1 MQDVL
6 LFLVSLAVILLSC
19 ELFTNGIEWI
29 GCKLK
34 LSESATGS
42 VLAAIGT
49 ALPETLIPTIAILL
63 GTEAGHEIGVGA
75 ILGAPFML
83 ATLAMFLGGAT
94 ILIASALRLRGTEL
108 ELAKGHAEKDL
119 RYFLIV
125 YVLALVSALVPPPFR
140 YAIALLLLLAYLAYL
155 RELLSSGGTV
165 EAESCPPL
173 YFARILGIR
182 NSGEKSMALDLA
194 QVALALLGIIAGA
207 KIFVDAVESI
217 SHSIGI
223 SPFVLSF
230 LIAPIATEL
239 PEKFNSVTWYWRRK
253 DTLALGNITGA
264 MVFQSSIPVS
274 VGILLTPWNLE
285 LLQAGSV
292 VFALLAA
299 GIFYASIH
307 FRKSLDA
314 RVMLLGGLLYA
325 AYVLFI
331 FSQLGVE

>member
-1 MQDVL
+1 MEL
-6 LFLVSLAVILLSC
+6 ITLILFFASLAIILLSC
-19 ELFTNGIEWI
+19 ELFTNGIEWV

-34 LSESATGS
+34 FSESVTGS

-49 ALPETLIPTIAILL
+49 ALPETLIPMIAILL
-63 GTEAGHEIGVGA
+63 GTEAGHEIGIGA

-83 ATLAMFLGGAT
+83 ATLAMFIGGAT
-94 ILIASALRLRGTEL
+94 ILIASNLGVRGTKL

-125 YVLALVSALVPPPFR
+125 YVLALVSSLIAQPLR
-140 YAIALLLLLAYLAYL
+140 YAVAVVLILAYLAYL
-155 RELLSSGGTV
+155 RELLKSEGTIK
-165 EAESCPPL
+165 AESCPPL

-207 KIFVDAVESI
+207 KIFVGAVESI
-217 SHSIGI
+217 SQSLGI

-239 PEKFNSVTWYWRRK
+239 PEKFNSVMWYWRKK

-264 MVFQSSIPVS
+264 MVFQSSVPVS
-274 VGILLTPWNLE
+274 IGILMTSWDLQ

-292 VFALLAA
+292 IFALLGACTL
-299 GIFYASIH
+299 YASIH
-307 FRKSLDA
+307 LRKSLDA
-314 RVMLLGGLLYA
+314 RVLLFGGVLYA
-325 AYVLFI
+325 GYVLFI
-331 FSQLGVE
+331 FAIT